1 MGRRS
6 VVVNCR
12 DVTER
17 KQAENSLC
25 FRREK
30 KPTATPSLFF
40 YGIPR
45 VPHPLSTILVSAQL
59 LQNSHDECP
68 KEKRQRNVQRIEAAA
83 KNMTHLLD
91 DILTINRAET
101 SKLEFNQKLLI

>member
-1 MGRRS
+1 LSIVAMLPNKTGLIR
-6 VVVNCR
+6 CAL
-12 DVTER
+12 E
-17 KQAENSLC
+17 
-25 FRREK
+25 REK
-30 KPTATPSLFF
+30 NQPTATPLFF
-40 YGIPR
+40 LWHPEFR
-45 VPHPLSTILVSAQL
+45 TPLSTILVSAQL